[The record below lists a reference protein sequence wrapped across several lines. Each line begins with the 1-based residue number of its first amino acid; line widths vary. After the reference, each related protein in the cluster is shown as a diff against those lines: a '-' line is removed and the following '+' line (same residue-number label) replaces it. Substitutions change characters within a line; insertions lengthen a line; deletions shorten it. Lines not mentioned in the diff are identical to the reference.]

1 MTCYALSLRC
11 VHCILVGCLLFDGI
25 DARKKRVRTSWD
37 TAAVAALDTDQ
48 CDIERVSASDF
59 DGDRFEREFR
69 EQKPVVVEG
78 LGQLEKWPA
87 FERWQ
92 RAELLER
99 IGDATVSIRDE
110 SSRDSL
116 IQQKNGAGGTEST
129 TLREFV
135 QKSFDQSIV
144 RVSAKSSL
152 ANIRTQN
159 YQFDPEFLQADGISL
174 TDDFHTPAAFN
185 TLEDGESTPPFFFL
199 GTRGSG
205 VAFHRHGEVW
215 NAVVHGRKRWF
226 LYPKEWH
233 SKLLGVDPDLA
244 IDGLG
249 WFKTFYRS
257 VANNTKITPLE
268 CVTGPGDVLY
278 LPRSWLHATVNV
290 EDSVGM
296 FVVYEPEQTDD
307 EEEIAES
314 EEMLQE
320 RVDEI
325 LALRLADPS
334 LSKAERDRQLDQA
347 IQMCDAAFDMPQSR
361 HGTNLLKRHGLLVLK
376 AGFLEERGDVGNA
389 LAALDAALALNPLNP
404 AIYFTKSQILSRVN
418 KHVEAGQVLSSL
430 TDWLG
435 EPCERCLAMGGVDAE
450 CDGETEE
457 AMLFEGSVGSC
468 MMVKKAELIVAKYI
482 KKQEA
487 ARGLPPINARRPP
500 ISDEL

>member
-1 MTCYALSLRC
+1 MTRYALSLRC
-11 VHCILVGCLLFDGI
+11 VHCILVGCLLFDEI
-25 DARKKRVRTSWD
+25 DARKKRARTTWD
-37 TAAVAALDTDQ
+37 TVAVAALDTDQ
-48 CDIERVSASDF
+48 CDIERISAADF
-59 DGDRFEREFR
+59 NRDRFEREFR
-69 EQKPVVVEG
+69 GQKPVVVEG
-78 LGQLEKWPA
+78 LGQSEKWPA

-99 IGDATVSIRDE
+99 IGNATVSIRE
-110 SSRDSL
+110 ISSRDSL
-116 IQQKNGAGGTEST
+116 IHQKNGAGGTEST
-129 TLREFV
+129 TLREYV
-135 QKSFDQSIV
+135 QQSFDQSML

-152 ANIRTQN
+152 ENIKTQN
-159 YQFDPEFLQADGISL
+159 YQLDPKFLQADGISL
-174 TDDFHTPAAFN
+174 TDDFHTPAAFMS
-185 TLEDGESTPPFFFL
+185 LEDGEYTPPFFFL

-233 SKLLGVDPDLA
+233 SRVLGIDPDLA

-257 VANNTKITPLE
+257 VANNTKIAPLE
-268 CVTGPGDVLY
+268 CATGPGDVLY
-278 LPRSWLHATVNV
+278 LPRYWHHATVNV

-296 FVVYEPEQTDD
+296 FVNYEPEQTDD

-314 EEMLQE
+314 EQLLQE

-325 LALRLADPS
+325 LALRVADPS
-334 LSKAERDRQLDQA
+334 LSKAERNRQLDQA
-347 IQMCDAAFDMPQSR
+347 IQMCDAAFDMPESH
-361 HGTNLLKRHGLLVLK
+361 HGTNLLKRHGLLLLK
-376 AGFLEERGDVGNA
+376 AGFLEESGDPGNA

-404 AIYFTKSQILSRVN
+404 AIYFTKSQIFSRMN
-418 KHVEAGQVLSSL
+418 KHIEAAQVLLSL

-435 EPCERCLAMGGVDAE
+435 EPCERCLAVGGVDAD

-457 AMLFEGSVGSC
+457 AMLFEGMVGSC
-468 MMVKKAELIVAKYI
+468 TMVRKAELIVTDF
-482 KKQEA
+482 KKKLEA
-487 ARGLPPINARRPP
+487 ASNARRSP